1 MSSQVVPMPPAPAS
15 SAPATPPTRPGSFV
29 KRSSQGPF
37 TLWCGLDL
45 KGAAQ
50 MMRLRPKFSWNRAY
64 RTALLPGSIVF
75 NTIMEGWEKLWYGR
89 KIAETKLP
97 SAPLII
103 LGHWRS
109 GTTLLHNLLVDDQ
122 RYSFSNT
129 YCCLYPHHFL
139 STESIVKPL
148 TRWIL
153 PKSRPMD
160 NMEVGWDV
168 PQEDEI
174 AMCLLTMLS
183 PYIMALRADR
193 PENYI
198 RLFNPANM
206 SESERRTFL
215 AGMKTFFQKL
225 TIRDPRPL
233 CLKSPGHTF
242 RIPMLHELFPD
253 ARYVFIHRD
262 PYTVFNSGV
271 HLRRTMNDE
280 NSFAQNDQP
289 NIENEVLDVL
299 ADCFRTY
306 EQDKHLIPEGRL
318 YEMRYET
325 LDANP
330 LAEIERM
337 YSALDLGGFEDL
349 RRTLE
354 PKMKGVKEY
363 KKNRYGEDRAKQQ
376 RIYERMRP
384 VYERFGYPAPMERPA
399 ELPAEQAVA

>member
-1 MSSQVVPMPPAPAS
+1 M
-15 SAPATPPTRPGSFV
+15 F
-29 KRSSQGPF
+29 
-37 TLWCGLDL
+37 
-45 KGAAQ
+45 
-50 MMRLRPKFSWNRAY
+50 
-64 RTALLPGSIVF
+64 LPGAIAF
-75 NTIMEGWEKLWYGR
+75 NTVMATWEKLWYGR

-97 SAPLII
+97 TAPLII

-109 GTTLLHNLLVDDQ
+109 GTTLLHNLLVNDQ

-129 YCCLYPHHFL
+129 YSCLYPSHFL

-148 TRWIL
+148 TRWVL

-160 NMEVGWDV
+160 NIEVGWDI

-174 AMCLLTMLS
+174 AMCLMTMTS
-183 PYIMALRADR
+183 PYVMALRPDR
-193 PENYI
+193 FESYG
-198 RLFNPANM
+198 RFFNPANM
-206 SESERRTFL
+206 TEEERRNFV
-215 AGMKTFFQKL
+215 AAMKTFFQKL

-253 ARYVFIHRD
+253 ARYVYIHRD

-271 HLRRTMNDE
+271 HLRRTMNEE
-280 NSFAQNDQP
+280 NSLGPCEQP
-289 NIENEVLDVL
+289 NIEGEVLDVFE
-299 ADCFRTY
+299 DCFHTY
-306 EQDKHLIPEGRL
+306 ERDRALIPEGRL

-337 YSALDLGGFEDL
+337 YSALDLGNFEAL

-354 PKMKGVKEY
+354 PKMAGVKEY
-363 KKNRYGEDRAKQQ
+363 KKNRYSEDRDKQQ
-376 RIYERMRP
+376 RIYERLRA
-384 VYERFGYPAPMERPA
+384 VYDRFGYPSPA
-399 ELPAEQAVA
+399 ERNAEQAVA